1 METAFGNWV
10 VKKTLVFRICLL
22 QRKSR
27 RKQLYLAFLR
37 RLCGGSGAC
46 TGGLCTRVA
55 LVLCRSCQRDVLH
68 RDAMWRDVVD
78 LPRRGYIH
86 QVVGLHL
93 DFVPRWQKGVEAHD
107 EVRVT
112 LKELGHSTDHTR
124 CVNTTQEVKNQ
135 NK

>member
-1 METAFGNWV
+1 MELFLNGNWV
-10 VKKTLVFRICLL
+10 IKEPSVPNLPAPEE
-22 QRKSR
+22 
-27 RKQLYLAFLR
+27 KQLYLAFLR
-37 RLCGGSGAC
+37 RLCGGGGAG

-55 LVLCRSCQRDVLH
+55 LVRCRSCQRDVLH
-68 RDAMWRDVVD
+68 RDAVWRDVVD

-124 CVNTTQEVKNQ
+124 CVNTTQEVKKILRLN
-135 NK
+135 